1 MSSALSLTV
10 KVQSKRQEAL
20 DICSFELI
28 DPDGKPLPSFSA
40 GAHIDVQVHPGL
52 IRQYSLCNPPHENQ
66 RYLIGVLK
74 DPQSRGGS
82 VGMHEGIHEGDLLTI
97 SPPKNHFPLVNAQK
111 ILLMAGGIGITP
123 MLCMAE
129 RLQQLGTDFALHYCA
144 RGLDRM
150 AFYER
155 ITKSP
160 FHHRASF
167 HLDSGEPDQK
177 LDMRALIADTD
188 PQTHVYVCGPKGFI
202 DYVLGTCKAANWP
215 AEQLHVEYFAG
226 AVVDHSADDAFE
238 VEIASTGAVYTIPA
252 ERNVVEVLEEHG
264 IEIMYSCSQGVC
276 GTCITRVLDGIPDH
290 RDLYLDEVAQAAN
303 DQFTP
308 CCSRAKSKRLVLDL

>member
-40 GAHIDVQVHPGL
+40 GAHIDVQVRPGL

-82 VGMHEGIHEGDLLTI
+82 VGMHESIHEGDLLTI

-129 RLQQLGTDFALHYCA
+129 RLQQLGTDFALHYCS

-150 AFYER
+150 AFHER
-155 ITKSP
+155 ITQSP

-167 HLDSGEPDQK
+167 HLDDGEPDQK

-202 DYVLGTCKAANWP
+202 DYVLNTCKAANWP

-226 AVVDHSADDAFE
+226 AVVDHSSDDAFE

-308 CCSRAKSKRLVLDL
+308 CCSRSKSKRLVLDL